1 LGSTV
6 ASGRVEPSSEQGR
19 LELMDRLSDA
29 SWVAASQRGD
39 TAAFNRLVLKWERQ
53 VYNLALRMLQD
64 PDDAAETTQEIF
76 LRAFRAIR
84 SFRQD
89 SNFSTWL
96 YRIAANHCLTRLKK
110 RGLHR
115 SYSLDD
121 EEMRAT
127 IDQQAPRQE
136 SHEQQFLREDA
147 GARVREALVLLSAD
161 QRLVVELKFF
171 KEMTFEEIADVVQA
185 PLSTVKSRLYD
196 GLSILKQHFAQ
207 RKQRA

>member
-1 LGSTV
+1 
-6 ASGRVEPSSEQGR
+6 
-19 LELMDRLSDA
+19 MDRLSDI

-39 TAAFNRLVLKWERQ
+39 TTAFNRLVLKWEKQ

-89 SNFSTWL
+89 ANFSTWL
-96 YRIAANHCLTRLKK
+96 YRIAANQCLTRLKK
-110 RGLHR
+110 RSHQR
-115 SYSLDD
+115 AYSLDD
-121 EEMRAT
+121 QQLKLT

-147 GARVREALVLLSAD
+147 GARVREALVLLSAE
-161 QRLVVELKFF
+161 QRLVLELKFF
-171 KEMTFEEIADVVQA
+171 QEMTFEEIATVVQV

-196 GLSILKQHFAQ
+196 GLGILKQHFAR

>member
-1 LGSTV
+1 MEG
-6 ASGRVEPSSEQGR
+6 
-19 LELMDRLSDA
+19 LSDA

-39 TAAFNRLVLKWERQ
+39 SAAFNRLVLKWEKP

-76 LRAFRAIR
+76 LRAFRAI
-84 SFRQD
+84 SKFRQD

-110 RGLHR
+110 RSHHL

-121 EEMRAT
+121 QELRPT
-127 IDQQAPRQE
+127 IDRQVPCEE
-136 SHEQQFLREDA
+136 SHERRFLQEDA
-147 GARVREALVLLSAD
+147 GKKVREALVLLSAE
-161 QRLVVELKFF
+161 QRLVLELKFF
-171 KEMTFEEIADVVQA
+171 QEMTFEEIAAVVQA

-196 GLSILKQHFAQ
+196 GLSILKQHFAGPRQ
-207 RKQRA
+207 QV